1 MRKLDKIRI
10 HLLKSSQGIIYIS
23 SILLENVETK
33 TFHLKSNA
41 IYFRYFNAKKETI
54 SKLVENY
61 KMTSIC
67 QTVCPRVLENL
78 IVKL

>member
-1 MRKLDKIRI
+1 MLHIFV
-10 HLLKSSQGIIYIS
+10 IS
-23 SILLENVETK
+23 
-33 TFHLKSNA
+33 
-41 IYFRYFNAKKETI
+41 NAKKETI

-67 QTVCPRVLENL
+67 QTVCPRTRVLENL